1 MNFPYSNP
9 SPYIQAA
16 MAQAVQAMMSGG
28 PLPPNCVVMSIPY
41 QPGQPIYPQLIMGA
55 TGANPLDGSMFPP
68 TNPFFPPTNVT
79 SPFPTNSQTRA
90 LVPFANNGQQV
101 PTNYNYPI
109 VSNNKS
115 KKKSKKTNR
124 HQPHSN
130 IYNSSSFDTYMKDL
144 SWSRLFDHHSGKT
157 SNQQQQQQQKTA
169 QDSVSIGTQDEK
181 SNASKQQRSNSS
193 SSSNSSTTS
202 DETIR
207 RVNVTSQ
214 QTNHLNGKGT
224 TKGSLPFKYSSEFVP
239 GLAKQG
245 AGPAAPTGPA
255 APVPPPPS
263 KSKTHETTN
272 VKKA

>member
-1 MNFPYSNP
+1 MNFPFSTP
-9 SPYIQAA
+9 SPYLQAA

-41 QPGQPIYPQLIMGA
+41 QPGQPI
-55 TGANPLDGSMFPP
+55 FPP
-68 TNPFFPPTNVT
+68 TNPF

-90 LVPFANNGQQV
+90 LVPFVNNGQQISA
-101 PTNYNYPI
+101 NYNYPI
-109 VSNNKS
+109 VSSNNS
-115 KKKSKKTNR
+115 KKKSKKLNR

-157 SNQQQQQQQKTA
+157 TKVPA
-169 QDSVSIGTQDEK
+169 QDSTSIATQDEK
-181 SNASKQQRSNSS
+181 SNSSKKQRSNSS

-239 GLAKQG
+239 GLAKQQG
-245 AGPAAPTGPA
+245 VGPAGA
-255 APVPPPPS
+255 PPPPPPNKG
-263 KSKTHETTN
+263 KSHETTN
-272 VKKA
+272 VKKAQ

>member
-55 TGANPLDGSMFPP
+55 TGANALDGSMFPP

-79 SPFPTNSQTRA
+79 SPFPTNPQTRA

-157 SNQQQQQQQKTA
+157 SNQQQQQQQKKRLK
-169 QDSVSIGTQDEK
+169 TQYRSELKMKNRTHRNSNVQIRQVRRILQRQVTKQFDE
-181 SNASKQQRSNSS
+181 SMSQVNKQ
-193 SSSNSSTTS
+193 
-202 DETIR
+202 II
-207 RVNVTSQ
+207 
-214 QTNHLNGKGT
+214 
-224 TKGSLPFKYSSEFVP
+224 
-239 GLAKQG
+239 
-245 AGPAAPTGPA
+245 
-255 APVPPPPS
+255 
-263 KSKTHETTN
+263 
-272 VKKA
+272 